1 MAVKQF
7 KFVSPGVFVDE
18 IDNSQLPAL
27 PRNIGPVIIGRTE
40 RGPGMMPVKV
50 NSFSEFIEMF
60 GNPVPGGAG
69 GDVWRDG
76 NKTAPMYG
84 AYAAQAWLKNNA
96 PVTFIR
102 LLGAEHTDAT
112 TAGKA
117 GWQTED
123 SAGAFNG
130 IESTDAGG
138 GAYGLFLC
146 DSASAATAVTGALAA
161 IFYINEGAIALS
173 GTLRASAAAATGTAV
188 MVSSVG
194 ADKEFKAIVYD
205 ESGNTLKTTTFNF
218 NENSQKY
225 IRKVFNTNP
234 TLTNSTITSTAN
246 LEKYWLGETFE
257 RHVNR
262 FLNSSSAGSVYGVL
276 LGLKGNAATKEGA
289 DFKKGF
295 TSAQTGWFLSQDLQV
310 VTGSS
315 NGFNPENM
323 TKLFRF
329 VGLQTTEWASKN
341 LKISIQDIKPSTNL
355 ATSYGTFTVVVRKT
369 DDHDGAIR
377 IVERFSNCTL
387 DPASENY
394 IAKKIGDMY
403 QTWDDTERRY
413 IAYGAYPNRSN
424 FIRVEMN
431 ADVDNAATNPE
442 LLPFGCFGPVRHKG
456 FAIHSGAAAPQNF
469 TSTAAFAAAHAK
481 GGEAPIARANVN
493 ASEFVNVGQLAFT
506 ASYLFPEIPL
516 RTSSSQGDLANPKEA
531 YFGIDTTQGGVSR
544 FETSYKDMVRSLPAG
559 YDVFTPT
566 AGETDYSWVFTLDDL
581 SGSTTAATYT
591 SGSRAAGTSLTAVN
605 ASYRYVLNQGYDR
618 FTVPLF
624 GGFDGLDVTEAE
636 PFRNTYLSNGTQT
649 TNYAWNSMKRA
660 IDTVGDAEV
669 VEMNVLAVPGLTNT
683 SLTRQMLTIAED
695 RGDTLAVIDTEGGYV
710 PSTENT
716 STEANRLGSVDT
728 TIDNLKARGL
738 NTSYGATYYPWLRY
752 QDTIS
757 GVSFWG
763 PPSIAALGAFSYTE
777 KKDDL
782 WFAPAGF
789 KRGGLNDGAA
799 GIPVLGARE
808 RLRQKDRDKLYDA
821 NINPIGSFPQ
831 QGIVIL
837 GQKTLQTTP
846 SALDRVNVRRL
857 LIYVKRE
864 ISRMA
869 SQVLF
874 QPNVRVTWNAF
885 ISMAEPFLDS
895 VKIRLGLEDYK
906 LVLDETTT
914 TAELK
919 DRNVMYAKIALKP
932 ARAIEFIALE
942 FSITDSGASF
952 DD

>member
-1 MAVKQF
+1 MSIKQF
-7 KFVSPGVFVDE
+7 KFVSPGVMVDE

-27 PRNIGPVIIGRTE
+27 PQNIGPVIIGRSE
-40 RGPGMMPVKV
+40 RGPGMVPVKV
-50 NSFSEFIEMF
+50 GSFSEFIQMF

-76 NKTAPMYG
+76 NKTSPMYG
-84 AYAAQAWLKNNA
+84 AYAAQAWLKSNA

-123 SAGAFNG
+123 STGAFNG

-146 DSASAATAVTGALAA
+146 DSASAGTAVTGALAA
-161 IFYINEGAIALS
+161 VFYINEGAIALS

-194 ADKEFKAIVYD
+194 SDKEFKAIIYD
-205 ESGNTLKTTTFNF
+205 ENGAVVKNTTFNF

-246 LEKYWLGETFE
+246 LEKYWLGESFE
-257 RHVNR
+257 RHMDR
-262 FLNSSSAGSVYGVL
+262 FVNSSSAGSVYGFIA
-276 LGLKGNAATKEGA
+276 GLKGNDATKEGA
-289 DFKKGF
+289 DYKKGF
-295 TSAQTGWFLSQDLQV
+295 NSAQTGWIISQDLQV

-315 NGFNPENM
+315 NGFNPESM

-329 VGLQTTEWASKN
+329 IGLNTTDWTNKN
-341 LKISIQDIKPSTNL
+341 IKVSIQDIKPSTNL
-355 ATSYGTFTVVVRKT
+355 ATSYGTFTVVVRKA

-377 IVERFSNCTL
+377 VVERFSNCTL
-387 DPASENY
+387 DPSSENY

-403 QTWDDTERRY
+403 QTWDDVERRY
-413 IAYGAYPNRSN
+413 TAYGAYANLSN

-431 ADVDNAATNPE
+431 VDVDNAATNPE
-442 LLPFGCFGPVRHKG
+442 LLPFGAFGPVRHKG
-456 FAIHSGAAAPQNF
+456 FAVLSGAVAPQSF
-469 TSTAAFAAAHAK
+469 DATTAFAAAHAK
-481 GGEAPIARANVN
+481 GGETPTARANVN
-493 ASEFVNVGQLAFT
+493 AGEFVNVGQAAFT
-506 ASYLFPEIPL
+506 ASFLFPEIPL

-531 YFGIDTTQGGVSR
+531 YFGIDTTKGGVSR
-544 FETSYKDMVRSLPAG
+544 FDVSYKDMVRGLAAG
-559 YDVFTPT
+559 YDVFSAT
-566 AGETDYSWVFTLDDL
+566 AGETEHSWIFTLDDL
-581 SGSTTAATYT
+581 SGSTTSAVYT
-591 SGSRAAGTSLTAVN
+591 SGSRTAGTSLTAVN
-605 ASYRYVLNQGYDR
+605 SSYRYVLNQGYDR
-618 FTVPLF
+618 FTVPVF
-624 GGFDGLDVTEAE
+624 GGFDGLDITEAE
-636 PFRNTYLSNGTQT
+636 PFRNTFLSNGTQT

-660 IDTVGDAEV
+660 IDTVADAEV
-669 VEMNVLAVPGLTNT
+669 VEMNVLAIPGLTNS
-683 SLTRQMLTIAED
+683 SLTQQMLTVCED
-695 RGDTLAVIDTEGGYV
+695 RGDALAIIDLDGGYV
-710 PSTENT
+710 PPSENT
-716 STEANRLGSVDT
+716 STEANRLGSVT
-728 TIDNLKARGL
+728 TTVDNLKARGL
-738 NTSYGATYYPWLRY
+738 NTSYGTAYYPWLRY
-752 QDTIS
+752 KDTIN
-757 GVSFWG
+757 GVTFWG
-763 PPSIAALGAFSYTE
+763 PPSIAAAGVFSYTE

-789 KRGGLNDGAA
+789 NRGGLSEGTA
-799 GIPVLGARE
+799 GIPVVAVRD

-821 NINPIGSFPQ
+821 NINPIGAFPQ
-831 QGIVIL
+831 QGIVVL

-846 SALDRVNVRRL
+846 SALDRINVRRL

-869 SQVLF
+869 AKVLF
-874 QPNVRVTWNAF
+874 QPNVKVTWNAF
-885 ISMAEPFLDS
+885 LSMAEPFLDS
-895 VKIRLGLEDYK
+895 VQIRLGLEDYK

-919 DRNVMYAKIALKP
+919 DRNIMYAKIVLKP
-932 ARAIEFIALE
+932 AKAIEFIALE
-942 FSITDSGASF
+942 FAVTDSGASF